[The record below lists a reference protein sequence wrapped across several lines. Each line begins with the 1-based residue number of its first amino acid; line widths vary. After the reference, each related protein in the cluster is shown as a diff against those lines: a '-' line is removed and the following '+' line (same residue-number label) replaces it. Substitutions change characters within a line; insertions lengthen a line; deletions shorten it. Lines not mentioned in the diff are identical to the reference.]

1 MSLID
6 KVIGA
11 VTPPESDE
19 ARHEARARARAAATD
34 GSWLSALLD
43 HHLQIEG
50 AFDAVREATDADA
63 RLAAQ
68 KELALILSSH
78 SSAEEAVVYP
88 AIAQAG
94 EKAHAVKAY
103 TEQSAAKLQLG
114 LLEYLAPMSQDY
126 LDKLEHIRG
135 AVLHHIYEEEST
147 WFLQLNDKLGAGEN
161 ARLKLRY
168 LEEFERSYNSPDVP
182 LGVLAANSRSSGAPP
197 RL

>member
-11 VTPPESDE
+11 VTPPESME

-50 AFDAVREATDADA
+50 AFDAVRETTDAES

-78 SSAEEAVVYP
+78 AGAEEAVVYP
-88 AIAQAG
+88 ALAQSG

-103 TEQSAAKLQLG
+103 TEQAAAKLQMG
-114 LLEYLAPMSQDY
+114 LLDYLPPMSQDY

-135 AVLHHIYEEEST
+135 AVLHHMYEEEST
-147 WFLQLNDKLGAGEN
+147 WFMELNDKLGAAEN

-168 LEEFERSYNSPDVP
+168 LEEFERAYQTPDVP
-182 LGVLAANSRSSGAPP
+182 ARVLAANSRSAGASP